1 MTTNAYIFSW
11 DMYGIETILPI
22 SRYEHWEQEQLLS
35 LIAHPDKEP
44 ARNPLTSIVQALLLR
59 ARFNSQRQ
67 YEIYAVECDESCDEE
82 FWRNQWRDY
91 PQETANIIRE
101 RGHKMY
107 SDRINKEKVKIT

>member
-22 SRYEHWEQEQLLS
+22 SRYEHWDQEQLLRMLAS
-35 LIAHPDKEP
+35 KEP
-44 ARNPLTSIVQALLLR
+44 ERNPLTGIIQGLLLR
-59 ARFNSQRQ
+59 ARFNSHRQ
-67 YEIYAVECDESCDEE
+67 YEIYAVACDESCTEE

-91 PQETANIIRE
+91 PQETANIIRD
-101 RGHKMY
+101 RGHKIY

>member
-22 SRYEHWEQEQLLS
+22 SKYEHWDQENLLRMLS
-35 LIAHPDKEP
+35 NKDAI
-44 ARNPLTSIVQALLLR
+44 RNPLTSIVQALLLR

-67 YEIYAVECDESCDEE
+67 YEIYAVECDESCTEE